1 MTTSHPSIAALP
13 VRIGIRL
20 LAMAYLDE
28 AESARQRMVA
38 GRDEEALHDFR
49 VALRRLRSCL
59 RAYRPFFADTVRGR
73 DRRAVREVAAA
84 TGAARD
90 LEVQVAWL
98 AGASGLT
105 RDAAAG
111 ARRLLKRLRQ
121 AGRLANREA
130 LRSAH
135 RLPALREQVAPGFS
149 RYCDEIDRNHP
160 LRTVTCAAAAAEL
173 AGPAI
178 DELEAA
184 LGRIGPGGDSAA
196 IHETRIAG
204 KRIRYLFEPYRD
216 AAPGGAALLRQLR
229 RFQDQMGELHDLDV
243 LLALAREP
251 PSGENPEDSASGMAL
266 EALAAHI
273 EAERLKAFRRAR
285 RAWLGRTRGDLTAQ
299 ARAFAGSLRPVAGPE
314 ASTEIERKYLLRSL
328 PRMPEGTVV
337 LRIDQ
342 GYIPGEHLVERL
354 RRVRGPEGTRY
365 YRTVKLGTGIRRTE
379 VVEETDAST
388 FRALWRLTRGR
399 RLRKRRYV
407 ATDGERKWEID
418 RFLDRPLVL
427 AEIELPHE
435 KADVILPRWLE
446 PRIVREVT
454 GEPEYLN
461 VNLAGQ
467 A

>member
-20 LAMAYLDE
+20 LALAYLDE
-28 AESARQRMVA
+28 AESARQRMVG
-38 GRDEEALHDFR
+38 GRDAEALHDFR

-98 AGASGLT
+98 AGASLLP

-111 ARRLLKRLRQ
+111 ARLLLKRLRQ

-135 RLPALREQVAPGFS
+135 RLPALRDQVAPGLA
-149 RYCDEIDRNHP
+149 RYCEEIDRNHP
-160 LRTVTCAAAAAEL
+160 LRTVTCAGAAAEL

-184 LGRIGPGGDSAA
+184 LGRIGPDGDSTA

-243 LLALAREP
+243 LLGLAREP
-251 PSGENPEDSASGMAL
+251 QPGPNPGDSAPGVAL

-273 EAERLKAFRRAR
+273 EAARKKAFQRAR
-285 RAWLGRTRGDLTAQ
+285 RAWLRRTQGDLAAR
-299 ARAFAGSLRPVAGPE
+299 ARAFAGSLRPAAGQE

-328 PRMPEGTVV
+328 PRMPDGTVV

-342 GYIPGEHLVERL
+342 GYIPGERLVERL
-354 RRVRGPEGTRY
+354 RRIRGPEGTRY

-379 VVEETDAST
+379 VVEETDAPT
-388 FRALWRLTRGR
+388 FRALWRLTRGH
-399 RLRKRRYV
+399 RLRKRRYL
-407 ATDGERKWEID
+407 APDGDRKWEID
-418 RFLDRPLVL
+418 RFLDRSLVL
-427 AEIELPHE
+427 AEIELPDE
-435 KADVILPRWLE
+435 NADVIVPRWLE

-454 GEPEYLN
+454 GEPEFLN
-461 VNLAGQ
+461 VNLAG
-467 A
+467 